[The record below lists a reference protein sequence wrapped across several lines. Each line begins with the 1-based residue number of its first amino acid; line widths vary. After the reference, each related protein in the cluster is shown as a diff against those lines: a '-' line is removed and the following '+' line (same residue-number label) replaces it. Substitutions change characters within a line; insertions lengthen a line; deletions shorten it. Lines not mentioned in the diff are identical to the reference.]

1 MADALLLLGAI
12 ILIGVV
18 GNALFSRTRIPE
30 SLFLIITG
38 LLIGPVLGIVPS
50 AFFSENLGFFVSFAL
65 VIVLVNSGMNLDLRT
80 AVRTMRDVLLFTALV
95 FVSTVAIVTAALHIL
110 FGWPLLHGIFL
121 GIIVSGTTTVTITHL
136 VSQLDTEG
144 RMFRRETKE
153 LLVLESIF
161 NDVTVIAGASILVAI
176 IAPLHASAQSTLT
189 IIFNELAVS
198 VIVGTILGALWVL
211 LYAYRLH
218 ASRLSYIFTV
228 GVALLMYAIA
238 EFLGLNGAITVI
250 SFAVL
255 VGNYPLVLEALH
267 RGVHRANLRKAVDA
281 MRKTDVEFTFLI
293 RTFFFV
299 LLGIVFDPGVFRIPL
314 VLLVAATILVCKL
327 LARLISSLT
336 LGALIARHRGDHSIR
351 TTLVANGFTA
361 TLAGF
366 LGVQAGIAI
375 PHLAEIVLL
384 LVILTTATAILS
396 TAVHQIIASRRP
408 LPKRGSAAERAAV
421 SGRRRP
427 RARAR

>member
-1 MADALLLLGAI
+1 MADALLLLGVI

-30 SLFLIITG
+30 SLFLILTG

-50 AFFSENLGFFVSFAL
+50 AFFSENLSFFVSFAL
-65 VIVLVNSGMNLDLRT
+65 VIVLVNSGMNLDLRN
-80 AVRTMRDVLLFTALV
+80 AMRTMRDVLLFTGLV
-95 FVSTVAIVTAALHIL
+95 FVSTIAITTVALHYL
-110 FGWPLLHGIFL
+110 FDWPLLHGIFL

-136 VSQLDTEG
+136 VNQLDPEG
-144 RMFRRETKE
+144 RMCKRTTKD

-176 IAPLHASAQSTLT
+176 IAPLHASAQSVLT
-189 IIFNELAVS
+189 VIFNELAVS
-198 VIVGTILGALWVL
+198 IIVGTILGALWVL
-211 LYAYRLH
+211 LYAYHLH
-218 ASRLSYIFTV
+218 ASKLSYIFTV
-228 GVALLMYAIA
+228 GVALLMYALA

-250 SFAVL
+250 SFAII
-255 VGNYPLVLEALH
+255 VGNYPLVLEAFR

-299 LLGIVFDPGVFRIPL
+299 LLGIVFDPSVLRVPL
-314 VLLVAATILVCKL
+314 VLLVAGTVLACKL
-327 LARLISSLT
+327 LARLLSSLT
-336 LGALIARHRGDHSIR
+336 LGALIARHRGDHSVR

-384 LVILTTATAILS
+384 LVILTTTTAILS
-396 TAVHQIIASRRP
+396 TAVHQVIASRRP
-408 LPKRGSAAERAAV
+408 LPVKRNASAVRSAV

-427 RARAR
+427 RAR